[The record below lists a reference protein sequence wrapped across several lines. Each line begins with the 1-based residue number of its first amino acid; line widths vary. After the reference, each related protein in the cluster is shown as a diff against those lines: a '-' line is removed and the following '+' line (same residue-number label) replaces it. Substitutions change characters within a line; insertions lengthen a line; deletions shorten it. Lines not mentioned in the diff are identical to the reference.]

1 MENQTDLVL
10 KIVLKNNSC
19 IALFCDEP
27 TLADLASHPKFLKMR
42 DHSNDI
48 YVSIEDVMAFEILN
62 NRKDLQEANAVQQPT
77 EPPSQ

>member
-10 KIVLKNNSC
+10 KIVLKNNTV

-42 DHSNDI
+42 DQANDI
-48 YVSIEDVMAFEILN
+48 YISIEDISAFEILN
-62 NRKDLQEANAVQQPT
+62 NRKDLQPQETNAPAPEAAPQ
-77 EPPSQ
+77 